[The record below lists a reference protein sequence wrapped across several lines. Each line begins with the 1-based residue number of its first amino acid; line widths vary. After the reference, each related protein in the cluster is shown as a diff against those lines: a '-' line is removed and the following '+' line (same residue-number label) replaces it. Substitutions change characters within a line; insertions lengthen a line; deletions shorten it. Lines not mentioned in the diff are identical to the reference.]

1 MNAKYHKG
9 VIKKTKNQRKKHV
22 KQMTRKE
29 QWYLR
34 EQIKN
39 LPNIRFTKHALNND
53 VDVTMKQIKN
63 TIKEYN
69 YIIEYNETTDTYGKI
84 DRRVLV
90 RSSRVYK
97 VDFHKID
104 GSVIKGNANLCF
116 VISIDTGDI
125 ITTYYNFIN
134 DEHKTID
141 MRRYDKTLKI
151 IKETI

>member
-9 VIKKTKNQRKKHV
+9 VIKKTENQRKKHV

-39 LPNIRFTKHALNND
+39 LPNIRFTQHALNNG
-53 VDVTMKQIKN
+53 VNVTMKQIKN

-69 YIIEYNETTDTYGKI
+69 YIIEYNETTDTYDKV

-151 IKETI
+151 IK

>member
-9 VIKKTKNQRKKHV
+9 VIKKTENQRKKHV

-39 LPNIRFTKHALNND
+39 LPNIKFTKHALNNN
-53 VDVTMKQIKN
+53 VDVTIEQIKN

-69 YIIEYNETTDTYGKI
+69 YIVEYNETTDTYGKI

-116 VISIDTGDI
+116 VISIDTGNI

-151 IKETI
+151 IK

>member
-9 VIKKTKNQRKKHV
+9 VIKKTENQRKKHV

-39 LPNIRFTKHALNND
+39 LPNIKFTKHALNND
-53 VDVTMKQIKN
+53 VDVTIEQIKN

-116 VISIDTGDI
+116 VISIDTGNI

-151 IKETI
+151 IK

>member
-9 VIKKTKNQRKKHV
+9 VIKKTENQRKKHV

-39 LPNIRFTKHALNND
+39 LPNIKFTKHALNNN
-53 VDVTMKQIKN
+53 VDVTIEQIKN

-116 VISIDTGDI
+116 VISIDTGYI
-125 ITTYYNFIN
+125 ITAYYNFIN

-151 IKETI
+151 IK

>member
-9 VIKKTKNQRKKHV
+9 VIKKTENQRKKHV

-39 LPNIRFTKHALNND
+39 LPNIKFTKHALNND
-53 VDVTMKQIKN
+53 VDVTIEQIKN

-69 YIIEYNETTDTYGKI
+69 YIVEYNETTDTYGKI

-151 IKETI
+151 IK

>member
-9 VIKKTKNQRKKHV
+9 VIKKTENQRKKHV

-39 LPNIRFTKHALNND
+39 LPNIKFTKHALNND

-116 VISIDTGDI
+116 VISIDTGNI

-151 IKETI
+151 IK

>member
-9 VIKKTKNQRKKHV
+9 VIKKTENQRKKHV

-39 LPNIRFTKHALNND
+39 LPNIRFTQHALNNG
-53 VDVTMKQIKN
+53 VNVTMKQIKN

-151 IKETI
+151 IK

>member
-9 VIKKTKNQRKKHV
+9 VIKKTENQRKKHV

-39 LPNIRFTKHALNND
+39 LPNIKFTKHALNNN
-53 VDVTMKQIKN
+53 VDVTIEQIKN

-97 VDFHKID
+97 VDFHKTD

-116 VISIDTGDI
+116 VISIDTGYI

-141 MRRYDKTLKI
+141 MRRYDKNLKI
-151 IKETI
+151 IK